1 MIIDRFIADA
11 DLVARRVRV
20 AWTLTP
26 GPGET
31 LADAPRQTLR
41 RKTRDFEFPQPPLAP
56 DPYLVYDSAA
66 FPPIPGGGISV
77 IDLPPW
83 EERDGAERIV
93 HEAIS
98 VAQDVGGQPL
108 ERMRRIVAT
117 TYGADGQPLRRRIEI
132 VDGGDAPLSLT
143 PGDACYYQLF
153 SAAFDPVEAQRYRAI
168 ATPAAPHGLNRSMYD
183 LLPAVHR
190 QFDVNLRPVT
200 PGSEAIPE
208 MAARSGQLRRLLDVY
223 GAAMD
228 GARSSAENLWTL
240 HDVDRVD
247 GRRLPLLAGWLGWRL
262 GDADAL
268 PLARNELK
276 ATPRLY
282 ESVGTVTAV
291 GALVTRYTGWT
302 TRTAE
307 FVQHLARSNHA
318 PRYQLHASVPAGAGW
333 RSPLDAAALLGFG
346 SGNDEAFGVGPAPA
360 TLVGNVAGP
369 YAIFAGAELSIAV
382 DGGAAFRVRLGSSS
396 FANPAAA
403 TAAEVAAAIAA
414 VANDIVADAVGG
426 QLRLRTRSVGP
437 ESQIS
442 VAARES
448 EPLTLDAAG
457 SDRITAAADALGRVR
472 VFASDA
478 FSTPD
483 PDQREGERAPYGGL
497 VCKTWDSG
505 QWRGATRLLATRP
518 ADDAAVAH
526 PAAATLADG
535 RVFLARIEAAES
547 PNARVRWSLG
557 SSRPRLPAV
566 LQGRQLP
573 RFRLVVGT
581 RLTLRTAGGND
592 VFQVNAIDYAN
603 PAQATTAEVV
613 TAMNAQLTQT
623 VASPA
628 GDGSIRLT
636 STALGPTA
644 RLSVD
649 LALSSTAR
657 ALGFVHATAPSF
669 GSWDDTLDLT
679 AAQTIP
685 ALTPGRPTELSA
697 LASGNG
703 ALLAWSEHEDG
714 RWRLRASAWLGA
726 VDAIA
731 TAAGLALRGENGA
744 ISVLDS
750 GDGLPSDDVRHAHVD
765 ALGALWVATDAG
777 VARRRGD
784 LTWQSFDIGDGLS
797 SDDCRRL
804 LQHTDGGVWVAT
816 AAGLSRIA
824 ANGSITVLDSGDG
837 LADDDV
843 RALALAADG
852 ALWVATAGGLS
863 RLDRDGSFANT
874 LAPTLPSNDVRDVAL
889 AADGRIWV
897 ATAAGIAERSAG
909 GIWSTVAPP
918 LAIGNDVRG
927 LAYADNALWIA
938 AASGVWR
945 RAGDGSWRGW
955 TLADGLPSVDAR
967 RVGVDGAGHAWV
979 ATAAG
984 AARIDRNDA
993 VVAVRAAQGLPS
1005 DDVSAWSSP
1014 WSGAIAISDG
1024 GAASGDRGDRD
1035 PCLLRE
1041 AGGSILLLW
1050 SRWLAGAAGEDRR
1063 ALRARRYDPVALSWG
1078 ATVNVTTAPVE
1089 GAADV
1094 QPSALALGGGGARV
1108 FFSSDRNGGRG
1119 LWEVSLNAALVAAAP
1134 ISLPWSET
1142 ARIAP
1147 LPLILPVA
1155 GLTLLHRCDASLAL
1169 DQLAPIL
1176 AGAAATAAPTRV
1188 PEAATLRR
1196 HCNTITPR
1204 MAETARNSRHHQWG
1218 DLLAYTPHRPLSG
1231 DDEPPLSPNEFF
1243 TRGTLGLYV
1252 TRGRFGQA
1260 LTATNAARL
1269 KQLLAEFLPI
1279 NMRAV
1284 IVLSPSLTTE
1294 VLYAPGA
1301 DLSDSYLDDY
1311 PFVENFLDLAD
1322 SSAAALPDWV
1332 VLLSNQVAGVS
1343 ADPTNLNTLRRRTY
1357 FPPPI

>member
-1 MIIDRFIADA
+1 MIIDRFNAA
-11 DLVARRVRV
+11 SDLVARRVRV
-20 AWTLTP
+20 CWTLTP

-66 FPPIPGGGISV
+66 FPPTPGGGISV
-77 IDLPPW
+77 IDLPAW

-93 HEAIS
+93 FEAIC

-108 ERMRRIVAT
+108 ERVRRIVAT

-168 ATPAAPHGLNRSMYD
+168 ATPAAPHGLNRTMYD

-190 QFDVNLRPVT
+190 QFDVNLRPAT

-223 GAAMD
+223 GASMD
-228 GARSSAENLWTL
+228 SARSSAENLWDL
-240 HDVDRVD
+240 HDIDRVD
-247 GRRLPLLAGWLGWRL
+247 GRRLPQLAGWLGWRL

-282 ESVGTVTAV
+282 ESVGTVTSV

-318 PRYQLHASVPAGAGW
+318 PRYQIHASVPAGASW
-333 RSPLDAAALLGFG
+333 RSPLDVAALLGFG
-346 SGNDEAFGVGPAPA
+346 AGNDEAFGVGPAPA

-369 YAIFAGAELSIAV
+369 YAIFPGAELSIAV
-382 DGGAAFRVRLGSSS
+382 DGGASFRVRLGASA

-403 TAAEVAAAIAA
+403 TAVEVAAAIAA
-414 VANDIVADAVGG
+414 VASDIVADAIGG
-426 QLRLRTRSVGP
+426 QVRLRTRSVGP
-437 ESQIS
+437 ESQINVS
-442 VAARES
+442 ARES
-448 EPLTLDAAG
+448 EALTLDAAG
-457 SDRITAAADALGRVR
+457 ADRLAAAADALGRVR

-478 FSTPD
+478 ASAPD

-497 VCKTWDSG
+497 VCKTWDAG
-505 QWRGATRLLATRP
+505 QWRGATRLLSTRP
-518 ADDAAVAH
+518 SDDAAVAH

-535 RVFLARIEAAES
+535 RVFLARVEAAES
-547 PNARVRWSLG
+547 ANARMRWSLG

-581 RLTLRTAGGND
+581 RLTLRTAGAND

-603 PAQATTAEVV
+603 PALATTAEVV
-613 TAMNAQLTQT
+613 AAMNAQFAQV

-636 STALGPTA
+636 STAVGPTA

-657 ALGFVHATAPSF
+657 ALGFAHATAPSF

-679 AAQTIP
+679 PAQTLP

-697 LASGNG
+697 LASGDG
-703 ALLAWSEHEDG
+703 AVLAWSEHSDG

-731 TAAGLALRGENGA
+731 TVNGLALRAENGT
-744 ISVLDS
+744 INVLDS
-750 GDGLPSDDVRHAHVD
+750 ADGLPSDNVRHALVD
-765 ALGALWVATDAG
+765 GLGALWVATDAG
-777 VARRRGD
+777 VARRRGN
-784 LTWQSFDIGDGLS
+784 LTWQAFDIGDGLS

-804 LQHTDGGVWVAT
+804 LQTDDGAVWVAT
-816 AAGLSRIA
+816 DTGLSRVA
-824 ANGSITVLDSGDG
+824 ANGAITTLDVGDG
-837 LADDDV
+837 LADNDV
-843 RALALAADG
+843 RTLALAADG
-852 ALWVATAGGLS
+852 ALWIATAAGLS
-863 RLDRDGSFANT
+863 RLDRNLSFANT
-874 LAPTLPSNDVRDVAL
+874 LAPDLPSDDVRDVAL
-889 AADGRIWV
+889 AADGRVWA
-897 ATAAGIAERSAG
+897 ATAAGIAERSAAG
-909 GIWSTVAPP
+909 VWSTLAPP

-938 AASGVWR
+938 AASGLWR
-945 RAGDGSWRGW
+945 RAADGVWRGW
-955 TLADGLPSVDAR
+955 SLADGLPSVDAR
-967 RVGVDGAGHAWV
+967 AVGVDGAGNAWV
-979 ATAAG
+979 ATNNG

-993 VVAVRAAQGLPS
+993 VLAVRSAQGLPS

-1024 GAASGDRGDRD
+1024 GAAAGARGDRE
-1035 PCLLRE
+1035 PYLLRE
-1041 AGGSILLLW
+1041 AGGTVLLLW
-1050 SRWLAGAAGEDRR
+1050 SRWLSGAAGQDRR
-1063 ALRARRYDPVALSWG
+1063 ALRARRYNPVTLSWG
-1078 ATVNVTTAPVE
+1078 AIADVTTPPAP

-1094 QPSALALGGGGARV
+1094 QPSALALGGGGTRV
-1108 FFSSDRNGGRG
+1108 FFSSDRNGGRS
-1119 LWEVSLNAALVAAAP
+1119 LWEVSLSAALVAAAP
-1134 ISLPWSET
+1134 IALPWDEN

-1147 LPLILPVA
+1147 LPVILPAA
-1155 GLTLLHRCDASLAL
+1155 GLTLLHRCDASVAL

-1176 AGAAATAAPTRV
+1176 AGAAPIAAPTRV

-1218 DLLAYTPHRPLSG
+1218 DLLAYTPHRPLG
-1231 DDEPPLSPNEFF
+1231 DDDGPPLSPNEFY

-1260 LTATNAARL
+1260 LTVANAARL

-1279 NMRAV
+1279 NLRAV
-1284 IVLSPSLTTE
+1284 IVLAPSLTTE

-1311 PFVENFLDLAD
+1311 PFVEQFLDLAD
-1322 SSAAALPDWV
+1322 STAAALPDWV
-1332 VLLSNQVAGVS
+1332 VLLSNQVASVS
-1343 ADPTNLNTLRRRTY
+1343 ANPTNLTTLRRRTY
-1357 FPPPI
+1357 FPPPV

>member
-1 MIIDRFIADA
+1 MIIDRFIAES

-20 AWTLTP
+20 CWTLTP

-66 FPPIPGGGISV
+66 FPPTPGGGISV
-77 IDLPPW
+77 IDLPAW

-93 HEAIS
+93 FEAIS

-108 ERMRRIVAT
+108 ERVRRIVAT
-117 TYGADGQPLRRRIEI
+117 SYGADGQPLRRRIEI

-153 SAAFDPVEAQRYRAI
+153 SAAFDPVEAQRHRAI
-168 ATPAAPHGLNRSMYD
+168 ATPAAPHGLNRTMYD

-190 QFDVNLRPVT
+190 QFDVNLRPTT

-223 GAAMD
+223 GASMD
-228 GARSSAENLWTL
+228 SARSSAENLWDL
-240 HDVDRVD
+240 HDIDRVD
-247 GRRLPLLAGWLGWRL
+247 GRRLPQLAGWLGWRL

-282 ESVGTVTAV
+282 ESVGTVTSV

-318 PRYQLHASVPAGAGW
+318 PRYQIHASVPAGASW

-346 SGNDEAFGVGPAPA
+346 AGNDEAFGVGPAPA

-369 YAIFAGAELSIAV
+369 YAIFPGAELSIAV
-382 DGGAAFRVRLGSSS
+382 DGGASFRVRLGASA

-414 VANDIVADAVGG
+414 VASDIVADAVGG
-426 QLRLRTRSVGP
+426 QVRLRTRSVGP
-437 ESQIS
+437 ESQINVS
-442 VAARES
+442 ARES
-448 EPLTLDAAG
+448 EALTLDAAG
-457 SDRITAAADALGRVR
+457 GDRLAAAADALGRVR

-478 FSTPD
+478 ASAPD

-497 VCKTWDSG
+497 VCKTWDAG
-505 QWRGATRLLATRP
+505 QWRGATRLLSTRP
-518 ADDAAVAH
+518 GDDAAVAH

-535 RVFLARIEAAES
+535 RVFLARVEAAES
-547 PNARVRWSLG
+547 ANARVRWSLG

-581 RLTLRTAGGND
+581 RLTLRTAGAND
-592 VFQVNAIDYAN
+592 VFQVNAVDYAN
-603 PAQATTAEVV
+603 PALATTAEVV
-613 TAMNAQLTQT
+613 AAMNAQLTQA

-636 STALGPTA
+636 STAVGPTA

-657 ALGFVHATAPSF
+657 ALGFAHATAPSF

-679 AAQTIP
+679 PAQTLP

-697 LASGNG
+697 LASGDG
-703 ALLAWSEHEDG
+703 AVLAWSEHADG

-726 VDAIA
+726 FDAIA
-731 TAAGLALRGENGA
+731 TVNGLALRGENGTVN
-744 ISVLDS
+744 VLDS
-750 GDGLPSDDVRHAHVD
+750 ADGLPSDNVRHCLVD
-765 ALGALWVATDAG
+765 GLGALWVATDAG
-777 VARRRGD
+777 VARRRGN
-784 LTWQSFDIGDGLS
+784 LTWQAFDIGDGLS

-804 LQHTDGGVWVAT
+804 LQSDDGAVWVAT
-816 AAGLSRIA
+816 DTGLSRVA
-824 ANGSITVLDSGDG
+824 ANGAITTLDVGDG
-837 LADDDV
+837 LADNDV

-852 ALWVATAGGLS
+852 ALWIATAAGLS
-863 RLDRDGSFANT
+863 RLDRNLSFANT
-874 LAPTLPSNDVRDVAL
+874 LAPDLPSDDVRDVAL
-889 AADGRIWV
+889 AADGRVWA
-897 ATAAGIAERSAG
+897 ATAAGIAERSAAG
-909 GIWSTVAPP
+909 VWSTLAPP

-945 RAGDGSWRGW
+945 RAADGAWRGW
-955 TLADGLPSVDAR
+955 SLADGLPSVDAR
-967 RVGVDGAGHAWV
+967 AIGVDGAGNAWV
-979 ATAAG
+979 ATGNG

-993 VVAVRAAQGLPS
+993 VIAVRSAQGLPS

-1024 GAASGDRGDRD
+1024 GAAAGARGDRE
-1035 PCLLRE
+1035 PYLLRE
-1041 AGGSILLLW
+1041 AGGTVLLLW
-1050 SRWLAGAAGEDRR
+1050 SRWLSGAAGQDRR

-1078 ATVNVTTAPVE
+1078 PIADVTTPPAP

-1094 QPSALALGGGGARV
+1094 QPSALALGGGGTRV
-1108 FFSSDRNGGRG
+1108 FFSSDRNGGRS
-1119 LWEVSLNAALVAAAP
+1119 LWEVSLSAALVAAAP
-1134 ISLPWSET
+1134 IALPWDEN

-1155 GLTLLHRCDASLAL
+1155 GLTLLHRCDASTAL

-1176 AGAAATAAPTRV
+1176 AGAAPTAAPTRV

-1196 HCNTITPR
+1196 HSNTITPR
-1204 MAETARNSRHHQWG
+1204 MAETARNTRHHQWG
-1218 DLLAYTPHRPLSG
+1218 DLLAYTPHRPLGG
-1231 DDEPPLSPNEFF
+1231 DDEPPLSPNEFY

-1260 LTATNAARL
+1260 LTVANAARL

-1279 NMRAV
+1279 NLRAV
-1284 IVLSPSLTTE
+1284 IVLAPSLTTE

-1311 PFVENFLDLAD
+1311 PFVEQFLDLAD
-1322 SSAAALPDWV
+1322 STSAALPDWV
-1332 VLLSNQVAGVS
+1332 LLLSNQVASVS
-1343 ADPTNLNTLRRRTY
+1343 ANPTNLTTLRRRTY
-1357 FPPPI
+1357 FPPPV

>member
-1 MIIDRFIADA
+1 MIIDRFSAES

-26 GPGET
+26 APGET

-83 EERDGAERIV
+83 EVRDGAERTV
-93 HEAIS
+93 HEAVS
-98 VAQDVGGQPL
+98 VAQDVGGEPL

-132 VDGGDAPLSLT
+132 VDGGSTPLSLT
-143 PGDACYYQLF
+143 PGDACYYQL
-153 SAAFDPVEAQRYRAI
+153 SSPVFDPVEAQRHRAI
-168 ATPAAPHGLNRSMYD
+168 ATPSAPHGLNRSMYD

-200 PGSEAIPE
+200 PGSNAIPE

-228 GARSSAENLWTL
+228 SARSSAENLWTL
-240 HDVDRVD
+240 HDVDQVD
-247 GRRLPLLAGWLGWRL
+247 GRRLPLLADWLGWRL

-318 PRYQLHASVPAGAGW
+318 PRYHIHASVPAGAGW

-346 SGNDEAFGVGPAPA
+346 GGNDEAFGVGPAPA

-396 FANPAAA
+396 FANPNAA

-414 VANDIVADAVGG
+414 VAGDIVADAVGG
-426 QLRLRTRSVGP
+426 QVRLRTRSVGP
-437 ESQIS
+437 EAQITVS
-442 VAARES
+442 ARES
-448 EPLTLDAAG
+448 EALTLDAAG
-457 SDRITAAADALGRVR
+457 ADRLTAAADALGRVR

-478 FSTPD
+478 FGAPD

-497 VCKTWDSG
+497 VCKTWDAG
-505 QWRGATRLLATRP
+505 QWRGATRLLSTRP

-526 PAAATLADG
+526 PAACTLADG
-535 RVFLARIEAAES
+535 RVFLARVEAAES
-547 PNARVRWSLG
+547 ADARVRWSLG

-573 RFRLVVGT
+573 RFRLTVGT
-581 RLTLRTAGGND
+581 RLTLRTAGGNN
-592 VFQVNAIDYAN
+592 VFQVNAIDYAD
-603 PAQATTAEVV
+603 PLQASTAEVV
-613 TAMNAQLTQT
+613 TAMNAQLTQA

-649 LALSSTAR
+649 LALSSCAR
-657 ALGFVHATAPSF
+657 ALGFAHATAPSF
-669 GSWDDTLDLT
+669 GSWDDTLDLSAT
-679 AAQTIP
+679 QTLP

-697 LASGNG
+697 LASGEG
-703 ALLAWSEHEDG
+703 AILAWSEHQDG
-714 RWRLRASAWLGA
+714 RWRLRSSAWLGA

-744 ISVLDS
+744 INVLDS
-750 GDGLPSDDVRHAHVD
+750 ADGLPSDDIRQ
-765 ALGALWVATDAG
+765 ALVGGFGTLWVATDAG

-784 LTWQSFDIGDGLS
+784 LTWQSFDSGDGLS
-797 SDDCRRL
+797 SDDCRCL
-804 LQHTDGGVWVAT
+804 LQTADGAMWVGT

-824 ANGSITVLDSGDG
+824 PNGSISTFDSGDG

-843 RALALAADG
+843 RALALDADG
-852 ALWVATAGGLS
+852 ALWIATAGGLS
-863 RLDRDGSFANT
+863 RRDRNGSFANT
-874 LAPTLPSNDVRDVAL
+874 FAPDLPGDDVRDVVV
-889 AADGRIWV
+889 AADGRVWV
-897 ATAAGIAERSAG
+897 ATSAGIGERSAAG
-909 GIWSTVAPP
+909 VWTVLAPP
-918 LAIGNDVRG
+918 LPIGNDVRG
-927 LAYADNALWIA
+927 LAQADNALWIA

-945 RAGDGSWRGW
+945 RGSDGAWRGW
-955 TLADGLPSVDAR
+955 ALADGLPSVDAR
-967 RVGVDGAGHAWV
+967 RVGVDGAGNAWV
-979 ATAAG
+979 ATAGG
-984 AARIDRNDA
+984 AARIARNDS
-993 VVAVRAAQGLPS
+993 VLAVRSAQGLPS
-1005 DDVSAWSSP
+1005 NDVRAWCSP
-1014 WSGAIAISDG
+1014 WSGAIALSDG
-1024 GAASGDRGDRD
+1024 GARGDRD

-1041 AGGSILLLW
+1041 ASGSILLLW
-1050 SRWLAGAAGEDRR
+1050 SRWLTGAAGEDRR
-1063 ALRARRYDPVALSWG
+1063 ALRARRYDPVSMNWG
-1078 ATVNVTTAPVE
+1078 AIADVTAPPLA

-1094 QPSALALGGGGARV
+1094 QPAALALGGGGARV

-1119 LWEVSLNAALVAAAP
+1119 LWEVSLNAALVAGAPAA
-1134 ISLPWSET
+1134 LPWDET

-1147 LPLILPVA
+1147 LPLLLPVA

-1169 DQLAPIL
+1169 DQLPPIL
-1176 AGAAATAAPTRV
+1176 AGAAPIAAPTRV

-1196 HCNTITPR
+1196 HCNTVTPR
-1204 MAETARNSRHHQWG
+1204 MADTARNSRHHQWG
-1218 DLLAYTPHRPLSG
+1218 DLLAYTPHRPLGG

-1269 KQLLAEFLPI
+1269 KQLLAEFLPV

-1284 IVLSPSLTTE
+1284 IVLAPSLTTE
-1294 VLYAPGA
+1294 VLYPPGA
-1301 DLSDSYLDDY
+1301 DIGESYLDDY
-1311 PFVENFLDLAD
+1311 PFVEQFLDLAD

-1332 VLLSNQVAGVS
+1332 LLLSNQVAGRT
-1343 ADPTNLNTLRRRTY
+1343 ADPTNLSTLRRRTY
-1357 FPPPI
+1357 FPPPV

>member
-1 MIIDRFIADA
+1 MIIDRFNAA
-11 DLVARRVRV
+11 SDLVARRVRV
-20 AWTLTP
+20 CWTLTP

-77 IDLPPW
+77 IDLPAW

-93 HEAIS
+93 FEAIS
-98 VAQDVGGQPL
+98 VAQDIGGQPL
-108 ERMRRIVAT
+108 ERVRRIVAT

-168 ATPAAPHGLNRSMYD
+168 ATPAAPHGLNRTMYD

-190 QFDVNLRPVT
+190 QFDVNLRPTT

-223 GAAMD
+223 GASMD
-228 GARSSAENLWTL
+228 SARSSAENLWDL
-240 HDVDRVD
+240 HDIDRVD
-247 GRRLPLLAGWLGWRL
+247 GRRLPQLAGWLGWRL

-282 ESVGTVTAV
+282 ESVGTVTSV

-318 PRYQLHASVPAGAGW
+318 PRYQIHASVPAGASW

-346 SGNDEAFGVGPAPA
+346 AGNDEAFGVGPAPA

-369 YAIFAGAELSIAV
+369 YAIFPGAELSIAV
-382 DGGAAFRVRLGSSS
+382 DGGASFRVRLGASA

-414 VANDIVADAVGG
+414 VASDIVADAVGG
-426 QLRLRTRSVGP
+426 QVRLRTRSVGP
-437 ESQIS
+437 ESQINVS
-442 VAARES
+442 ARES
-448 EPLTLDAAG
+448 EALTLDAAG
-457 SDRITAAADALGRVR
+457 GDRLAAAADALGRVR

-478 FSTPD
+478 ASAPD

-497 VCKTWDSG
+497 VCKTWDAG
-505 QWRGATRLLATRP
+505 QWRGATRLLSTRP
-518 ADDAAVAH
+518 GDDAAVAH

-535 RVFLARIEAAES
+535 RVFLARVEAAES
-547 PNARVRWSLG
+547 ANARVRWSLG

-581 RLTLRTAGGND
+581 RLTLRTAGAND

-603 PAQATTAEVV
+603 PSLATTAEVIA
-613 TAMNAQLTQT
+613 AMNAQFTQA

-636 STALGPTA
+636 STAVGPTA

-657 ALGFVHATAPSF
+657 ALGFAHATAPSF

-679 AAQTIP
+679 PAQTLP

-697 LASGNG
+697 LASGDG
-703 ALLAWSEHEDG
+703 AVLAWSEHADG

-726 VDAIA
+726 FDAIA
-731 TAAGLALRGENGA
+731 TVNGLALRAENGT
-744 ISVLDS
+744 INVLDS
-750 GDGLPSDDVRHAHVD
+750 ADGLPSDNVRHCLVD
-765 ALGALWVATDAG
+765 GLGALWVATDAG
-777 VARRRGD
+777 VARRRGN
-784 LTWQSFDIGDGLS
+784 LTWQAFDIGDGLS

-804 LQHTDGGVWVAT
+804 LQTDDGAMWVAT
-816 AAGLSRIA
+816 DTGLSRVA
-824 ANGSITVLDSGDG
+824 ANGAITTLDVGDG
-837 LADDDV
+837 LADNDV

-852 ALWVATAGGLS
+852 ALWIATAAGLS
-863 RLDRDGSFANT
+863 RLDRNLGFANT
-874 LAPTLPSNDVRDVAL
+874 FAPDLPSDDVRDVAL
-889 AADGRIWV
+889 AADGRVWA
-897 ATAAGIAERSAG
+897 ATAAGIAERSAAG
-909 GIWSTVAPP
+909 LWSTLTPP

-945 RAGDGSWRGW
+945 RAADGAWRGW
-955 TLADGLPSVDAR
+955 SLADGLPSVDAR
-967 RVGVDGAGHAWV
+967 AVGVDGAGNAWV
-979 ATAAG
+979 ATGNG

-993 VVAVRAAQGLPS
+993 VLAVRSAQGLPS

-1024 GAASGDRGDRD
+1024 GAAAGARGDRE
-1035 PCLLRE
+1035 PYLLRE
-1041 AGGSILLLW
+1041 AGGTVLLLW
-1050 SRWLAGAAGEDRR
+1050 SRWLAGAAGQDRR
-1063 ALRARRYDPVALSWG
+1063 ALRARRYDPVALNWG
-1078 ATVNVTTAPVE
+1078 AIADVTTPPAP

-1094 QPSALALGGGGARV
+1094 QPSALALGGGGTRV
-1108 FFSSDRNGGRG
+1108 FFSSDRNGGRS
-1119 LWEVSLNAALVAAAP
+1119 LWEVSLSAALVAAAP
-1134 ISLPWSET
+1134 IALPWDEN

-1147 LPLILPVA
+1147 LPVILPAA
-1155 GLTLLHRCDASLAL
+1155 GLTLLHRCDASVAL

-1176 AGAAATAAPTRV
+1176 AGAAPTAAPTRV

-1218 DLLAYTPHRPLSG
+1218 DLLAYTPHRPLGG
-1231 DDEPPLSPNEFF
+1231 DDEPPLSPNEFY

-1260 LTATNAARL
+1260 LTVANAARL

-1279 NMRAV
+1279 NLRAV
-1284 IVLSPSLTTE
+1284 IVLAPSLTTE

-1311 PFVENFLDLAD
+1311 PFVEQFLDLAD
-1322 SSAAALPDWV
+1322 STSAALPDWV
-1332 VLLSNQVAGVS
+1332 LLLSNQVASVS
-1343 ADPTNLNTLRRRTY
+1343 ANPTNLTTLRRRTY
-1357 FPPPI
+1357 FPPPV